1 LEDDV
6 MLRKISLGWLGAALL
21 ALMTFGAVAAPEK
34 SDKPQKKSE
43 TGPWNLKELQ
53 KSVKFE
59 LGELKPDEVPNK
71 VEGDKQIRIGTI
83 TYPGEPYMGKPTRV
97 FGYYARPE
105 KPEEKKIPAM
115 VLVHG
120 GGGTAFPQ
128 WAKLW
133 AARGYAA
140 IAMDLAGCGDNRV
153 KLPDGGPGQ
162 DDDTKFRRLKHG
174 VENMWSYHA
183 VAAVI
188 RAVSVLREMPEVDK
202 NRIGITG
209 ISWGGYLTS
218 IVMSLDSRLKCAV
231 PVYGCGYLQDNSAW
245 VPILKSLPEA
255 ERRQWVELFDPS
267 SYLSRCKIP
276 VLWMNGT
283 NDFAYPLDSYQKSYR
298 SMPGLKTLCIT
309 VKMPHSHEAGWERP
323 EIGVFVDGIF
333 KAKQLELGLPMAS
346 PPLIQVKKV
355 RAAYTGGSAVTKAQ
369 LHWTSDL
376 DKPWQQREWKTINAN
391 VLGLSAVEA
400 EIPASDVAPR
410 PLVLFMT
417 LTDTH
422 GNVISTEHTEYR

>member
-1 LEDDV
+1 MFRRVFL
-6 MLRKISLGWLGAALL
+6 IWLLAALS
-21 ALMTFGAVAAPEK
+21 ALTFIGASAAPDKSEKPRKK
-34 SDKPQKKSE
+34 SD
-43 TGPWNLKELQ
+43 TGPWNLKDLQ

-59 LGELKPDEVPNK
+59 LGELKLEEVPNK
-71 VEGDKQIRIGTI
+71 LEGDKRIRIGTI
-83 TYPGEPYMGKPTRV
+83 TYAGEPYQGKPTRI
-97 FGYYARPE
+97 FGYYARPD

-133 AARGYAA
+133 AARGYSA
-140 IAMDLAGCGDNRV
+140 IAMDLAGCGENRV
-153 KLPDGGPGQ
+153 KLPDGGPNQ
-162 DDDTKFRRLKHG
+162 DDDTKFRRLKDG
-174 VENMWSYHA
+174 IENMWSYHA

-188 RAVSVLREMPEVDK
+188 RAVSVLRDQPEVDK

-218 IVMSLDSRLKCAV
+218 IVMSLDNRLKCAV

-245 VPILKSLPEA
+245 VPILKSLPEE
-255 ERRQWVELFDPS
+255 ERKQWVELFDPS
-267 SYLSRCKIP
+267 SYLKQCRIP

-298 SMPGLKTLCIT
+298 AMPGPKTLCVT
-309 VKMPHSHEAGWERP
+309 VKMPHGHEAGWERP
-323 EIGVFVDGIF
+323 EIGTFVDGVL
-333 KAKQLELGLPMAS
+333 KAKDFELGLPTVT
-346 PPLIQVKKV
+346 PPLIELKKV
-355 RAAYTGGSAVTKAQ
+355 RAGYTGGNAVTKAY

-376 DKPWQQREWKTINAN
+376 DKPWQQRDWKTVNGN

-400 EIPASDVAPR
+400 EIPPSDVASR

-417 LTDTH
+417 LSDNH
-422 GNVISTEHTEYR
+422 GNVVSTEHTEYR